1 MSDRSPLTIFL
12 IDDCAVDRYIYR
24 QYLQH
29 DRLQS
34 YEILEFETAKQA
46 MTWCEQQTPDVI
58 LLDYL
63 MPDGDGLEFLR
74 QLRENLN
81 NKQSAVIM
89 LTGAGDEMI
98 AVNAMKNGAQ
108 DYLVKNHFTPKA
120 LHSTIH
126 HAVERIHLTQQLEQI
141 REQQQLIAT
150 IALRIRQSLK
160 LEEILSTT
168 ATEVRQFLKADR
180 VLVYQF
186 QPDMSGIIVAE
197 SILPGW
203 TIALGKQIK
212 DTCFQ
217 QGAGSDY
224 RQGKKRAIDN
234 IYQAG
239 LTKCHVHLLEQFEVK
254 AYLVVPILVNEQLW
268 GLLIAQQCSTFRHW
282 QSVELDLLDQLGV
295 QIAIAIQQ
303 ASAYQQVQTELAE
316 RQRAEAALKASEQKL
331 KLTLNFTGIG
341 YWEWNP
347 TTNQILASQNAIHGV
362 GAESSDVLLTLEQW
376 LTQVHPEDQQWVEQE
391 LQQAIATQ
399 TDYAVEYRVIWPDH
413 SLHWVSV
420 KGRGIYDTTGQ
431 LLRMLGVLMDVTE
444 RKLSEAERQQSE
456 MLRMELNLLEQVLE
470 VSLAG
475 YWDWDIPNN
484 QEYLSPTFKQMFGY
498 EDHELPN
505 TPETWQRL
513 IFPED
518 LPNALEVFEQHV
530 QSHGQI
536 PYHCEVRY
544 QHKDG
549 STVWVMCSGRVI
561 AWDQEG
567 HPLRMIGCHI
577 NITQSK
583 QIEAQ
588 LIAVNRLQQAIL
600 DGSDYAIIY
609 NNADG
614 IQIFNTAAQKILG
627 YTVDEV
633 VNHQIKP
640 SIFHDPEELRQR
652 AVELSWELGREIA
665 AGTEFFTTVTQDG
678 NTYENEWTYI
688 RKDGSRFPVF
698 LSVKT
703 LQDLEGNNIGFLGIA
718 KDITQQ
724 KQIEA
729 ALRESQRRYE
739 TLTEAA
745 PVAIFRLD
753 TTGQCIYVNDY
764 WSKLTG
770 RPIQA
775 ALGMGWLEDLHP
787 EDRNCLWMQCS
798 QGFCQIRHEGRY
810 LHSDG
815 SMTWFYLQILP
826 ETNPFGT
833 TISYIGTFTDITE
846 RKQAEEA
853 LRESEHRY
861 AHLTEA
867 APVAIF
873 RLDAAGQ
880 CIYVNDRW
888 SEMTGRPTPAAMGM
902 GWATAV
908 HPEDRD
914 RLKQEW
920 ELKFEQG
927 IVDPREFYES
937 EGRHLR
943 PDGSIH
949 WFYVQVIPEIDAN
962 GNIGGYIG
970 TLTDI
975 SDRRQAEEALRNS
988 EHRYAT
994 LAKAAP
1000 VAIFR
1005 LDTVGNCVYIND
1017 RWSEMTGRPTQTA
1030 LGMGWIEAIH
1040 PEDSE
1045 RILWEW
1051 FETELEPNELFY
1063 NEGRHLR
1070 PDGSVNWF
1078 HCYVLA
1084 ETNTSGQVIGY
1095 IGTLTDITSRKQ
1107 TEEQLHKLSERLSL
1121 ALQSGK
1127 FGIWEYDFTQAKQI
1141 WDDQMYQLYG
1151 LSKDEFT
1158 GTYDAWLNCLHPDD
1172 RDYMLANIQQVIAG
1186 QQEYNVEF
1194 RIVQPSGAIRFLK
1207 GYGLLKRDTQGEPVQ
1222 IIGVNF
1228 DITHHKQA
1236 EQELI
1241 RNRDLREAIFNES
1254 ADAIF
1259 LVDSQTLL
1267 TLDCNRRAVEL
1278 FEAADKT
1285 ELINIS
1291 GQTLQRKP
1299 FTAQETEAIMAEMQ
1313 SKGVWSR
1320 EIEYVTLQGNI
1331 FWGNIAAK
1339 PITVAGRTM
1348 NIVRITDI
1356 SDRKQAQEAL
1366 AKYAHEVEDLYNN
1379 APCGYHSLDK
1389 EGRFI
1394 KINETELQWLGY
1406 SREEM
1411 IGQPLVKFFTA
1422 DSRLTFEQ
1430 NYHHFKQQGWV
1441 KDIEYEMIC
1450 KDGTVLPVLINA
1462 TAVKDAEGNYLYNR
1476 ATLFDIRDRKQA
1488 EEELRQTNKQLVNTN
1503 IELARATRLKDEF
1516 LANMSHELRTPLNA
1530 ILGMSEGLQ
1539 ESVFGSLNE
1548 RQLKAIA
1555 TIERSGRHLLE
1566 LINDILDLSKIESG
1580 KLELQ
1585 LSDVSV
1591 RSLCDVSLTFVKQMA
1606 LKKNIR
1612 LNTYIDGNIDSIQVD
1627 ERRLRQVLINLLS
1640 NAVKFTPEGGSVT
1653 IEVRQEEAGKTGEIS
1668 PSNTTNLC
1676 FHIIDTGIGIA
1687 PEEIGKLFQP
1697 FVQLDS
1703 SLNRHYNGTGLGLA
1717 LVQRI
1722 VQLHGGIVSV
1732 SSKVGEG
1739 SCFTVRIPCRT
1750 SEHVV
1755 TNQIT
1760 ALLPSHRLPAEN
1772 AQVLIIEDSVAAA
1785 DQITR
1790 YFHEMGMQP
1799 ITYPQGEGAVE
1810 EVLRVQPAI
1819 VILDLQLP
1827 NLSGW
1832 DVLHQLKT
1840 HPQTQNIPVIIFSVV
1855 DERNK
1860 GLAQGA
1866 FEYLVKPITRGQLQ
1880 ATIGKLRN
1888 SASSEE
1894 PSQIVLP
1901 EASLANPV
1909 ILLVEDNQAN
1919 IDTMSGYL
1927 ESRGYDLIFANNGQQ
1942 AIDLVKV
1949 QHPDLIVMDIQMPGM
1964 DGLEAMRR
1972 IRKEQQFV
1980 NIPMIALTA
1989 LAMPGDRETCLAA
2002 GANEYL
2008 TKPVKLKQLAT
2019 TIQKLLKR

>member
-1 MSDRSPLTIFL
+1 MSDRSALTIFL
-12 IDDCAVDRYIYR
+12 IDDSAVDRYVYR

-34 YEILEFETAKQA
+34 YEILEFETATQA
-46 MTWCEQQTPDVI
+46 MLWCEQQTPDVI

-63 MPDGDGLEFLR
+63 LPDEDGLEFLQ
-74 QLRENLN
+74 QLRQKLQNR
-81 NKQSAVIM
+81 QSAVIM

-98 AVNAMKNGAQ
+98 AVNAMKYGAQ

-120 LHSTIH
+120 LHNAIH
-126 HAVERIHLTQQLEQI
+126 HAVERIHLTRKLEQI
-141 REQQQLIAT
+141 QEQQQLIAT
-150 IALRIRQSLK
+150 IALRIRQSLQ
-160 LEEILSTT
+160 LSEILSTT
-168 ATEVRQFLKADR
+168 ATEVRQFLQADR

-186 QPDMSGIIVAE
+186 ESDMSGNIVAE
-197 SILPGW
+197 SVLPGW
-203 TIALGKQIK
+203 TIALGRQIQ

-217 QGAGSDY
+217 QGGGRDY
-224 RQGKKRAIDN
+224 HQGTKRAVDN

-239 LTKCHVHLLEQFEVK
+239 LTKCHLHLLEQFEVK
-254 AYLVVPILVNEQLW
+254 AYLVVPILVKEQLW
-268 GLLIAQQCSTFRHW
+268 GLLIAQQCSNFRHW
-282 QSVELDLLDQLGV
+282 QAVELDLLDQLGV

-303 ASAYQQVQTELAE
+303 ASAYEQLKTELAE
-316 RQRAEAALKASEQKL
+316 RRRAESALKASEEKL

-347 TTNQILASQNAIHGV
+347 ITNQIVASQNAIHGV
-362 GAESSDVLLTLEQW
+362 INSINDLLLTLEEW
-376 LTQVHPEDQQWVEQE
+376 LSYVHPEDRQWVEQK
-391 LQQAIATQ
+391 LRQAIATQ
-399 TDYAVEYRVIWPDH
+399 NDYAVEYRVIWQDR
-413 SLHWVSV
+413 SIHWVSV
-420 KGRGIYDTTGQ
+420 KGRGIYNKTGQ
-431 LLRMLGVLMDVTE
+431 LLRMLGVLTDITE
-444 RKLSEAERQQSE
+444 RKHSEAERQQSE
-456 MLRMELNLLEQVLE
+456 MLRMELNLLEQILE

-498 EDHELPN
+498 ADHELPN

-518 LPNALEVFEQHV
+518 LASSLEMFQQHV
-530 QSHGQI
+530 QSHGKI
-536 PYHCEVRY
+536 PYHSELRY

-549 STVWVMCSGRVI
+549 STVWVICSGRVI

-567 HPLRMIGCHI
+567 NPLRMIGCHVD
-577 NITQSK
+577 ITQRK

-600 DGSDYAIIY
+600 DGSDYAIIF
-609 NNADG
+609 NNCNG
-614 IQIFNTAAQKILG
+614 IQTFNKAAQTMLG
-627 YTVDEV
+627 YTADEV
-633 VNHQIKP
+633 INQIKP
-640 SIFHDPEELRQR
+640 TVFHDPEELQQR
-652 AVELSWELGREIA
+652 AVELSAKLGREIA
-665 AGTEFFTTVTQDG
+665 PGTEFFMTVTQNG

-688 RKDGSRFPVF
+688 RKDGTRFPVF

-703 LQDLEGNNIGFLGIA
+703 LLDIEGNNIGFLGIA
-718 KDITQQ
+718 KDITEQ

-729 ALRESQRRYE
+729 ALKESQRRYE

-753 TTGQCIYVNDY
+753 TTGQCLYVNDY

-770 RPIQA
+770 RPTSEAI
-775 ALGMGWLEDLHP
+775 ALGWLESLHP
-787 EDRNCLWMQCS
+787 EDRDCLWMQLS
-798 QGFCQIRHEGRY
+798 QGLWQIRQEGRY
-810 LHSDG
+810 LHPDG
-815 SMTWFYLQILP
+815 SITWFYLQLLA
-826 ETNPFGT
+826 ESNPFGNI
-833 TISYIGTFTDITE
+833 ISYIGTFTDITE

-853 LRESEHRY
+853 LKESESRY

-867 APVAIF
+867 APVGIF
-873 RLDAAGQ
+873 RMDAAGQ

-888 SEMTGRPTPAAMGM
+888 SEMTGRPTQSALGLGWLAAI
-902 GWATAV
+902 

-920 ELKFEQG
+920 ELTFDQET
-927 IVDPREFYES
+927 VDFREYYES

-943 PDGSIH
+943 PDGSIS
-949 WFYVQVIPEIDAN
+949 WFYVQGVPEIDSN
-962 GNIGGYIG
+962 GSVSGYIG

-975 SDRRQAEEALRNS
+975 SDRRQAEEALQDS

-1005 LDTVGNCVYIND
+1005 LDAAGNCVYIND
-1017 RWSEMTGRPTQTA
+1017 RWSEMTGRPTSA
-1030 LGMGWIEAIH
+1030 GLGTGWLDAIH
-1040 PEDSE
+1040 PEDSD
-1045 RILWEW
+1045 RILQKW
-1051 FETELEPNELFY
+1051 FAADLAPNELFD
-1063 NEGRHLR
+1063 NEGRHLL
-1070 PDGSVNWF
+1070 PDGSVKWF

-1084 ETNTSGQVIGY
+1084 ETNANGEVIGY

-1107 TEEQLHKLSERLSL
+1107 TEEQLHHLSERLTL

-1127 FGIWEYDFTQAKQI
+1127 FGIWEYDFAEAKQI
-1141 WDDQMYQLYG
+1141 WDDQMYELYG
-1151 LSKDEFT
+1151 LSPGEFS
-1158 GTYDAWLNCLHPDD
+1158 GTYDAWLNFLYPEDW
-1172 RDYMLANIQQVIAG
+1172 DYMLASIQQAIDG
-1186 QQEYNVEF
+1186 KQEYNVEF
-1194 RIVQPSGAIRFLK
+1194 RIIQPSGAIRFLK
-1207 GYGLLKRDTQGEPVQ
+1207 GYGILKRDAQGEPVRV
-1222 IIGVNF
+1222 IGVNF
-1228 DITHHKQA
+1228 DITDHKQA

-1259 LVDSQTLL
+1259 LVDWSTLL

-1278 FEAADKT
+1278 FEAANKT
-1285 ELINIS
+1285 ELININ
-1291 GQTLQRKP
+1291 GQALQRQP
-1299 FTAQETEAIMAEMQ
+1299 FTAQETQAIMAEMECQ
-1313 SKGVWSR
+1313 GVWSR
-1320 EIEYVTLQGNI
+1320 EIEYVTLKGNI
-1331 FWGNIAAK
+1331 FWGNAAAK

-1379 APCGYHSLDK
+1379 APCGYHSLDQ

-1394 KINETELQWLGY
+1394 KVNETELQWLGY
-1406 SREEM
+1406 SRAEM
-1411 IGQPLVKFFTA
+1411 IGQPLVNFFTA
-1422 DSRLTFEQ
+1422 DSRLAFEQ
-1430 NYHHFKQQGWV
+1430 NYPRFKQQGWA
-1441 KDIEYEMIC
+1441 KDLEYEMVC
-1450 KDGTVLPVLINA
+1450 KDGTILPVLINA

-1476 ATLFDIRDRKQA
+1476 ATLFDISDRKQA

-1548 RQLKAIA
+1548 RQVKAIA

-1591 RSLCDVSLTFVKQMA
+1591 RSLCDASLTFVKQMA

-1612 LNTYIDGNIDSIQVD
+1612 LNTCIDGNIDSIQVD

-1653 IEVRQEEAGKTGEIS
+1653 IEVRQETTEITS
-1668 PSNTTNLC
+1668 ATNNAHLY
-1676 FHIIDTGIGIA
+1676 FHVIDTGIGIA

-1722 VQLHGGIVSV
+1722 VNLHGGTVSV

-1739 SCFTVRIPCRT
+1739 SCFTVRVPSHS
-1750 SEHVV
+1750 SEHIV
-1755 TNQIT
+1755 TTPIIT
-1760 ALLPSHRLPAEN
+1760 APLPSHSWPVDN

-1790 YFHEMGMQP
+1790 YFQEMGIQP

-1810 EVLRVQPAI
+1810 EVLRVQPAL

-1855 DERNK
+1855 DERLK

-1866 FEYLVKPITRGQLQ
+1866 FEYLVKPITREQLQ
-1880 ATIGKLRN
+1880 STIGKLRN
-1888 SASSEE
+1888 SSAAAEQNLNLA
-1894 PSQIVLP
+1894 P
-1901 EASLANPV
+1901 AATLANPV

-1927 ESRGYDLIFANNGQQ
+1927 ASRGYDLIFAHNGQQ
-1942 AIDLVKV
+1942 AIDLVTI
-1949 QHPDLIVMDIQMPGM
+1949 HRPDLIVMDIQMPGM

-1972 IRKEQQFV
+1972 IRGDQQFM

-2008 TKPVKLKQLAT
+2008 TKPVKLKQLVA
-2019 TIQKLLKR
+2019 TIQTLLGRS

>member
-1 MSDRSPLTIFL
+1 MSDRSPLTICL

-29 DRLQS
+29 DRFHT

-46 MTWCEQQTPDVI
+46 MTWCEQKTPDVI

-63 MPDGDGLEFLR
+63 LPDQDWLEFLR
-74 QLRENLN
+74 QLRGDLN
-81 NKQSAVIM
+81 NQQSAVIM

-98 AVNAMKNGAQ
+98 AMNAMKNGAQ
-108 DYLVKNHFTPKA
+108 DYLVKNNFNPKA
-120 LHSTIH
+120 LHNTIS
-126 HAVERIHLTQQLEQI
+126 HAVERIHLTRQLEQI
-141 REQQQLIAT
+141 QEQQQLIAT
-150 IALRIRQSLK
+150 IALRIRHSLK

-168 ATEVRQFLKADR
+168 ATEVRQFLQTDR

-186 QPDMSGIIVAE
+186 QPDMSGTIVAE
-197 SILPGW
+197 SVLPAW
-203 TIALGKQIK
+203 TMALGKQIE

-224 RQGKKRAIDN
+224 RQGKKRAVNN
-234 IYQAG
+234 IYQGG
-239 LTKCHVHLLEQFEVK
+239 LSNCHLHLLEQFEVK
-254 AYLVVPILVNEQLW
+254 AYLVVPILVKEELW
-268 GLLIAQQCSTFRHW
+268 GLLIAQQCNAARHW
-282 QSVELDLLDQLGV
+282 ESVELDLLDQLGV

-316 RQRAEAALKASEQKL
+316 RQRAEAALKASEEKL

-347 TTNQILASQNAIHGV
+347 TTNQIFSSQNAIHGFCS
-362 GAESSDVLLTLEQW
+362 ESSDVQLTLEQW
-376 LTQVHPEDQQWVEQE
+376 LSQVHPEDRQWVEQE
-391 LQQAIATQ
+391 LKQAIATQ
-399 TDYAVEYRVIWPDH
+399 TDYAVEYRVVWEDH
-413 SLHWVSV
+413 SIHWVSA
-420 KGRGIYDTTGQ
+420 KGRGIYNTTGQ
-431 LLRMLGVLMDVTE
+431 LLRMLGVLMDITE
-444 RKLSEAERQQSE
+444 RKLSEQERQQSE

-475 YWDWDIPNN
+475 YWDWDIPSNY
-484 QEYLSPTFKQMFGY
+484 EYLSPTFKQMLGY
-498 EDHELPN
+498 ADHELPN

-518 LPNALEVFEQHV
+518 LANILEMFEQHI
-530 QSHGQI
+530 QSRGQI
-536 PYHCEVRY
+536 PCSSEVRY

-549 STVWVMCSGRVI
+549 STVWVICSGRVI
-561 AWDQEG
+561 AWDEDG

-577 NITQSK
+577 DITQRK
-583 QIEAQ
+583 QIEAE
-588 LIAVNRLQQAIL
+588 LIAVNHLQQAIL
-600 DGSDYAIIY
+600 DGSDYAIIH
-609 NNADG
+609 NNSNG
-614 IQIFNTAAQKILG
+614 IQIFNAAAQKMLG
-627 YTVDEV
+627 YTADEV
-633 VNHQIKP
+633 VNQIKP
-640 SIFHDPEELRQR
+640 IIFHDSGELQQR
-652 AVELSWELGREIA
+652 AVELSLQLGKEIA
-665 AGTEFFTTVTQDG
+665 PGKEFFTALTQDG
-678 NTYENEWTYI
+678 STYENEWTYI

-703 LQDLEGNNIGFLGIA
+703 LRDIEGNNIGFLGIA

-724 KQIEA
+724 KQIET
-729 ALRESQRRYE
+729 ALRDSQRRYA

-764 WSKLTG
+764 WSKLTD
-770 RPIQA
+770 RPTQA
-775 ALGMGWLEDLHP
+775 ALGMGWLENLHP
-787 EDRNCLWMQCS
+787 EDRHYLWMQWS
-798 QGFCQIRHEGRY
+798 QGFEQLRQEGRY

-815 SMTWFYLQILP
+815 IITWFYLQILP
-826 ETNPFGT
+826 ETNPFGSI
-833 TISYIGTFTDITE
+833 ISYIGTFTDITE

-853 LRESEHRY
+853 LRESERRY

-867 APVAIF
+867 APVGIF
-873 RLDAAGQ
+873 RLDAFGR

-888 SEMTGRPTPAAMGM
+888 SEMTGRPTQAALGM
-902 GWATAV
+902 GWAAAV
-908 HPEDRD
+908 HPDDRD

-920 ELKFEQG
+920 ELKFGQG
-927 IVDPREFYES
+927 IVDPREFYEN

-943 PDGSIH
+943 PDGSIN

-975 SDRRQAEEALRNS
+975 SDRQQAEEALRDS

-1005 LDTVGNCVYIND
+1005 LDAVGNCVYIND
-1017 RWSEMTGRPTQTA
+1017 RWSEMTGRPTSTG

-1040 PEDSE
+1040 PDESE
-1045 RILWEW
+1045 RILMEL
-1051 FETELEPNELFY
+1051 FETELAPNELFY
-1063 NEGRHLR
+1063 NEGRHLL
-1070 PDGSVNWF
+1070 PDGSIKWF
-1078 HCYVLA
+1078 HCYVLP
-1084 ETNTSGQVIGY
+1084 ETNASGKVIGY

-1107 TEEQLHKLSERLSL
+1107 TEEQLQHLSERLTL
-1121 ALQSGK
+1121 ALQSGR
-1127 FGIWEYDFTQAKQI
+1127 FGIWEYDFAQAKQI
-1141 WDDQMYQLYG
+1141 WDDQMHQLYG
-1151 LSKDEFT
+1151 FNQGDFP
-1158 GTYDAWLNCLHPDD
+1158 GTYDAWLNCIHQED
-1172 RDYMLANIQQVIAG
+1172 RDYMLASIQQVLEG
-1186 QQEYNVEF
+1186 KQEYNVEF
-1194 RIVQPSGAIRFLK
+1194 RIIQPSGKVRFLK
-1207 GYGLLKRDTQGEPVQ
+1207 GYGILKCDQQGEPVRV
-1222 IIGVNF
+1222 IGVNF
-1228 DITHHKQA
+1228 DITAHKQA

-1254 ADAIF
+1254 ADAMF
-1259 LVDSQTLL
+1259 LVDPQTLL
-1267 TLDCNRRAVEL
+1267 TLDCNDRAVEL
-1278 FEAADKT
+1278 FEARHKI

-1291 GQTLQRKP
+1291 GQALQRHS
-1299 FTAQETEAIMAEMQ
+1299 FTTKETEEIVEEMESQ
-1313 SKGVWSR
+1313 GVWSR
-1320 EIEYVTLQGNI
+1320 EIEYVTLQGKI

-1366 AKYAHEVEDLYNN
+1366 AKYAHAVEDLYNN
-1379 APCGYHSLDK
+1379 APCGYHSLDN
-1389 EGRFI
+1389 EGRLI
-1394 KINETELQWLGY
+1394 KVNETELQWLGY
-1406 SREEM
+1406 EREEM
-1411 IGQPLVKFFTA
+1411 IGQPLVNFFTQA
-1422 DSRLTFEQ
+1422 SRLAFLQ
-1430 NYHHFKQQGWV
+1430 NYPCFKQQGWV
-1441 KDIEYEMIC
+1441 KDLEYEMIC
-1450 KDGTVLPVLINA
+1450 KDGKVLPVLINA
-1462 TAVKDAEGNYLYNR
+1462 TAVKDASGKYLYNR

-1488 EEELRQTNKQLVNTN
+1488 EEELQQTNKQLVNTN

-1548 RQLKAIA
+1548 RQVKAIA

-1591 RSLCDVSLTFVKQMA
+1591 RSLCDASLSFVKQMA
-1606 LKKNIR
+1606 LKKNIH
-1612 LNTYIDGNIDSIQVD
+1612 LNTYVESNINSIQVD
-1627 ERRLRQVLINLLS
+1627 DRRLRQVLINLLS

-1653 IEVRQEEAGKTGEIS
+1653 IEVRREEIGDAA
-1668 PSNTTNLC
+1668 PSSTVTIC
-1676 FHIIDTGIGIA
+1676 FHVTDTGIGIA

-1703 SLNRHYNGTGLGLA
+1703 SLNRHYSGTGLGLA

-1722 VQLHGGIVSV
+1722 VQLHGGTISI
-1732 SSKVGEG
+1732 SSEVGGG
-1739 SCFTVRIPCRT
+1739 SCFSVRIPCLT
-1750 SEHVV
+1750 SDYLL
-1755 TNQIT
+1755 TPQIT
-1760 ALLPSHRLPAEN
+1760 AVLPCHCLPAEN
-1772 AQVLIIEDSVAAA
+1772 APVLIIEDSVAAA

-1799 ITYPQGEGAVE
+1799 MIYTQGEGALE
-1810 EVLRVQPAI
+1810 EVLRTQPAL

-1832 DVLHQLKT
+1832 EVLAQIKT
-1840 HPQTQNIPVIIFSVV
+1840 NPQSQNIPVIILSVV
-1855 DERNK
+1855 DERTK

-1866 FEYLVKPITRGQLQ
+1866 FEYLVKPITRAQLQ
-1880 ATIGKLRN
+1880 ETIGKLQN
-1888 SASSEE
+1888 STYC
-1894 PSQIVLP
+1894 QVQNQNLIP
-1901 EASLANPV
+1901 ETTLANPV

-1927 ESRGYDLIFANNGQQ
+1927 ASRGYHLIFANNGQQ

-1972 IRKEQQFV
+1972 IREGQQFV
-1980 NIPMIALTA
+1980 DIPMIALTA

-2008 TKPVKLKQLAT
+2008 TKPVKLKQLVA
-2019 TIQKLLKR
+2019 TIQKLLRR